1 MRYKTIELFGISG
14 SGKTSFER
22 KLRRYLILNNIKVL
36 NKREI
41 ITKFAQNEI
50 KFNIIDLIT
59 LKYFQFVEKVK
70 TNKNLIQKKNL
81 VYFNKKINLKANKP
95 YLNYFRRR
103 YIKICK
109 QLYTQYCKKNKNT
122 RNIINRLLSNIDI
135 QNRNLLSFWFYEM
148 FAAYYL
154 FEKKKINNA
163 IFLTDEGFVQRN
175 FLILY
180 SKIKRKNNFLNKFY
194 SICPK
199 PNFCF
204 YLKTKKDKILN
215 THKYRKR
222 KNIQMWLEIDQ
233 IRNFVNFEKK
243 IHNLFKDKIPYIIV
257 KRGKYSISDF
267 KKILK

>member
-14 SGKTSFER
+14 SGKTSFEK
-22 KLRRYLILNNIKVL
+22 KLIKNLILNNIKVL

-109 QLYTQYCKKNKNT
+109 QLYTQYCKK
-122 RNIINRLLSNIDI
+122 
-135 QNRNLLSFWFYEM
+135 
-148 FAAYYL
+148 
-154 FEKKKINNA
+154 
-163 IFLTDEGFVQRN
+163 
-175 FLILY
+175 
-180 SKIKRKNNFLNKFY
+180 
-194 SICPK
+194 
-199 PNFCF
+199 
-204 YLKTKKDKILN
+204 
-215 THKYRKR
+215 
-222 KNIQMWLEIDQ
+222 
-233 IRNFVNFEKK
+233 IRTLV
-243 IHNLFKDKIPYIIV
+243 I
-257 KRGKYSISDF
+257 
-267 KKILK
+267 